1 MAIGQTSGPKQVAIG
16 IDDAIAVGLK
26 LIDKWF
32 PTEAEKNTAKLKLFE
47 AQQAGEFKQWD
58 ILAASDKN
66 QADIN
71 VVEAGSD
78 SFWKSGWR
86 PAVGWTCAGGLF
98 YQVIF
103 RPIAGWLCKNAF
115 GWEPPPSLEMDT
127 LMTTLFGMLGLGAY
141 RTYEKVKSK

>member
-1 MAIGQTSGPKQVAIG
+1 MALGV
-16 IDDAIAVGLK
+16 DDAIAVGLK

-32 PTEAEKNTAKLKLFE
+32 PTQAEKDSAKLKLFE
-47 AQQAGEFKQWD
+47 AQQAGEFKQMD
-58 ILAASDKN
+58 AIVASDKN

-71 VVEAGSD
+71 VVEAGSE
-78 SFWKSGWR
+78 SLLKSGWR

-103 RPIAGWLCKNAF
+103 RPLAGWVCTNAF
-115 GWEPPPSLEMDT
+115 GWSAPPSLEMDT

-141 RTYEKVKSK
+141 RTYEKVKAK

>member
-1 MAIGQTSGPKQVAIG
+1 MALG

-32 PTEAEKNTAKLKLFE
+32 PTEAEKNDAKLKLFE

-71 VVEAGSD
+71 VVEAGSE
-78 SFWKSGWR
+78 SLLKSGWR

-103 RPIAGWLCKNAF
+103 RPLAGWVCSNAF
-115 GWEPPPSLEMDT
+115 GWSPPPSLEMDT